1 MRGIFDGL
9 PNRLVVPSP
18 GCWLNLTACQANI
31 PRART
36 PEAGII
42 PLATIETPPPQ
53 APTPAQP
60 QVQYIPIM
68 QPPPAV
74 PLGTLPS
81 TAAFQEMLEL
91 LRVSEVFPNSI
102 KQPHSRNR
110 KTKLD
115 RGRRLIS
122 SKSWSAI

>member
-9 PNRLVVPSP
+9 PNRLVVPNP
-18 GCWLNLTACQANI
+18 GCYLNLTTCQANI
-31 PRART
+31 PRTRT

-42 PLATIETPPPQ
+42 PLATKETPPPQ
-53 APTPAQP
+53 APMPVQP
-60 QVQYIPIM
+60 QVQYIPTM

-91 LRVSEVFPNSI
+91 LRVSEAFPNST

-110 KTKLD
+110 KTK
-115 RGRRLIS
+115 
-122 SKSWSAI
+122 